1 MERSTRLTPAPAQP
15 RGFSA
20 ADRTATL
27 EEMARAPLDVLVI
40 GGGITGVGCALDA
53 AARGLRVGIVE
64 SDDWGSGTSSRS
76 SKMIHGGL
84 RYLANGDIAVVRE
97 SLRERMRLQRNA
109 RHLVRPLSMLLPA
122 YGRGPLP
129 WDRLKI
135 GAGLWLYDL
144 LGHRAAAGSLHR
156 WRTLADLVRLVP
168 NIATSSTA
176 GGGRLRGAHHYHDGS
191 ADDARLVMAVLRSGL
206 ERGVLAVNGTPSL
219 RLVREGARVRGAFV
233 GGDAAAAAT
242 GSIDGELQLEA
253 RVVVNATGVWSDA
266 TLGEHG
272 EAPFELLPSKGI
284 HLTVR
289 RDRAGIESGIAFFEQ
304 TGNAN
309 IFLEPWSDDLAF
321 IGTTDAPFTGDLRSP
336 EPTEEEIAWLLDTAN
351 GFLRHPIERGDVIT
365 GWAGLRALVAPR
377 AQGVD
382 VDPGAPRPAQSKDV
396 SRRHLLVDEPGV
408 VTIAGGKLTAYRA
421 MAEDA
426 IDVVMAQLD
435 KRGRSTT
442 ARLELEGSRAL
453 PSPREIGDTADAF
466 GCTRSDAR
474 ELLRRHG
481 TNVAALAELVRAR
494 PELGERIHPD
504 RPYLAVEAIWAVTHE
519 QARSTDDILA
529 RRTRLA
535 LELADVEP
543 IRERVEALLETARF
557 AAVD

>member
-1 MERSTRLTPAPAQP
+1 VTPAPAQP
-15 RGFSA
+15 RGFA
-20 ADRTATL
+20 AVDRTTTL
-27 EEMARAPLDVLVI
+27 EEMAREPLDVLVI

-76 SKMIHGGL
+76 SKMNHGGL
-84 RYLANGDIAVVRE
+84 RYLANRDIAVVRE
-97 SLRERMRLQRNA
+97 SLRERIRLQRNA

-129 WDRLKI
+129 WDRFKI

-144 LGHRAAAGSLHR
+144 LGHRAAAGSLHH
-156 WRTLADLVRLVP
+156 WRTLTDLVRLVP
-168 NIATSSTA
+168 NIATTSTA

-191 ADDARLVMAVLRSGL
+191 ADDARLVMTVLRTGIA
-206 ERGVLAVNGTPSL
+206 RGVLAVNGTPSV
-219 RLVREGARVRGAFV
+219 RLVREGVRVRGAVV
-233 GGDAAAAAT
+233 GGDAAAAAA
-242 GSIDGELQLEA
+242 GSVDGELELRA
-253 RVVVNATGVWSDA
+253 HVVVNATGVWSDA

-336 EPTEEEIAWLLDTAN
+336 VPTEEEIAWLLDTAN

-365 GWAGLRALVAPR
+365 GWAGLRALVAPHEV
-377 AQGVD
+377 GVEL
-382 VDPGAPRPAQSKDV
+382 DPDAERPTKSKDV

-426 IDVVMAQLD
+426 IDAVMTQLGR
-435 KRGRSTT
+435 RGRSTT

-453 PSPREIGDTADAF
+453 PTAREIGETAEAF
-466 GCTRSDAR
+466 SCTRSDAR

-481 TNVAALAELVRAR
+481 TNVEALAELVRER
-494 PELGERIHPD
+494 PELGERIHPE
-504 RPYLAVEAIWAVTHE
+504 RPYLAVEAVWAVSHE
-519 QARSTDDILA
+519 QARCADDVLA
-529 RRTRLA
+529 RRTRIT
-535 LELADVEP
+535 LEVADVEP
-543 IRERVEALLETARF
+543 IRGRVEALLEQVQFSA
-557 AAVD
+557 